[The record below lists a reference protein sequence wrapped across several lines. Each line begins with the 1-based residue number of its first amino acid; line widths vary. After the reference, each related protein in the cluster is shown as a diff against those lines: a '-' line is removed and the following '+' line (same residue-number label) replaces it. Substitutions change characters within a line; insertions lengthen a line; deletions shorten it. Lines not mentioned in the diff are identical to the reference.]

1 MKIMYSSVFSVKA
14 WLGPAAGSLGGT
26 AIALLEVARF
36 MVMSLIA
43 SIIIQGVPISF
54 SSLLPATFYFI
65 VAIVKSELPF
75 CKSGEITITHRLQ
88 TSEIRVGV
96 TSPEDCKMAIDVA
109 SQEQQ
114 QQQLQLLL

>member
-14 WLGPAAGSLGGT
+14 WLGPAAGSLGGI

-65 VAIVKSELPF
+65 VKSELPF

-88 TSEIRVGV
+88 TN
-96 TSPEDCKMAIDVA
+96 
-109 SQEQQ
+109 
-114 QQQLQLLL
+114 

>member
-14 WLGPAAGSLGGT
+14 WLGQAAGSMGGI

-36 MVMSLIA
+36 MVMRLIA

-65 VAIVKSELPF
+65 TIIVKSELVNSHF
-75 CKSGEITITHRLQ
+75 VNQARLQ
-88 TSEIRVGV
+88 LHTDFKQTESGWV
-96 TSPEDCKMAIDVA
+96 
-109 SQEQQ
+109 
-114 QQQLQLLL
+114 